1 MAEFGII
8 LDILSYD
15 EETGEDD
22 YTITIISGDSIH
34 APA

>member
-22 YTITIISGDSIH
+22 YTITMLL
-34 APA
+34 PLRKWRN